1 MLDEQGHIQYRKL
14 NTALLKKYKNPFRI
28 LYLWAV
34 QETLEVQSILES
46 IKLKEELEDKRRKM
60 MRKIKLTPAEL
71 DTMRPSRTSNVK
83 DIFEN
88 EVNTSKDG
96 TAATATFETQKDI
109 VELVGINE
117 MLTNFL
123 ASDILPRFR
132 AERVLNYKKILTQFS
147 KMERMNS
154 RNIII
159 MWQSIMRFH
168 SEKGE
173 EEPVQIQKFTPLQP
187 DQMMHQIP
195 ATD

>member
-46 IKLKEELEDKRRKM
+46 IKLKEELEERRRKM
-60 MRKIKLTPAEL
+60 MRKIKMTPDEL
-71 DTMRPSRTSNVK
+71 NSMRPSRSSNVK
-83 DIFEN
+83 DMFDN
-88 EVNTSKDG
+88 EANTTKDG

-117 MLTNFL
+117 LLTNFL
-123 ASDILPRFR
+123 ATDILPRFR
-132 AERVLNYKKILTQFS
+132 SERVQNYKKIMTQFS

-168 SEKGE
+168 CEKGE
-173 EEPVQIQKFTPLQP
+173 EE
-187 DQMMHQIP
+187 
-195 ATD
+195 